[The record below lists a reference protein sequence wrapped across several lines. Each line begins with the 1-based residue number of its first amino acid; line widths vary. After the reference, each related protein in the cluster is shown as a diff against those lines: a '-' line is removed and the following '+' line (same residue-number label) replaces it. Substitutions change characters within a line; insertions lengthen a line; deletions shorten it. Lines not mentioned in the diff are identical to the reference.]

1 MNVFN
6 KKGFTL
12 IEVIVSITLL
22 GIIAMFILPMSMYGV
37 KFSKWNNIKLNA
49 LNLAHTQIEWLKTYD
64 YEKLGLNKLGYEP
77 YGDIDEYKYMN
88 EQEEIVI
95 ENVEYKMYTNIYW
108 VDSESTT
115 GEPVPDALK
124 GIDVIVEAK
133 DLYCGKTKEY
143 SILGTMVTK
152 EHERDISEPGQLIV
166 YTYFRDM
173 NTLVNRVEVKL
184 NNGIRAYS
192 NKEGKAFFANLT
204 AAEYSVEP
212 LTWKGKEIIAQPN
225 SVDDLGLKWI
235 YEEIVEVKDWK
246 QRDNENFTYP
256 EVDFYIDFP
265 GYIVLSENNNYPNA
279 EVSIGPSTDTYTPP
293 EGTPSDYLFL
303 TMDMEQ
309 LGYSKFWRLWE
320 YEYEIKY
327 GEDIYF
333 LIDKENGNTWD
344 KTFETPNIEE
354 PTYEELELGFG
365 LVENGIFKFK
375 YNKIKEINIEF
386 TSKIENIDDMEF
398 TLNDHTID
406 KGSYVIEQS
415 GNKVKIRFNSN
426 PNIAINDNKIN
437 FEITNGNILMN
448 QYNMKLATDLNKST
462 LSQEE

>member
-1 MNVFN
+1 MNIFN

-88 EQEEIVI
+88 EQEEILI

-133 DLYCGKTKEY
+133 DLYSGKIKRY
-143 SILGTMVTK
+143 SVLETIVTR
-152 EHERDISEPGQLIV
+152 EGERNPSEPGQLTV

-173 NTLVNRVEVKL
+173 NTIANRVEVKL
-184 NNGIRAYS
+184 NNGLRAYS
-192 NKEGKAFFANLT
+192 NIKGKALFANLN
-204 AAEYSVEP
+204 ARKYIVKP

-235 YEEIVEVKDWK
+235 YEEIVEIKDWK
-246 QRDNENFTYP
+246 EKDKEEFIYP
-256 EVDFYIDFP
+256 ELSFYIDFP
-265 GYIVLSENNNYPNA
+265 GYIVLSGNNNYPNA
-279 EVSIGPSTDTYTPP
+279 EVIIGPSTDSYNPP
-293 EGTPSDYLFL
+293 EGIPSDYLFL
-303 TMDMEQ
+303 TTTIGQ
-309 LGYSKFWRLWE
+309 LEDFKFWRLWE

-333 LIDKENGNTWD
+333 LVDKDKGSTWD
-344 KTFETPNIEE
+344 KTFKTSNIEE
-354 PTYEELELGFG
+354 PTYEKLELGFG
-365 LVENGIFKFK
+365 LVENGTFKLSAG
-375 YNKIKEINIEF
+375 KIEKINLKF
-386 TSKIENIDDMEF
+386 TSKIENIYDMEF
-398 TLNDHTID
+398 TVNGQSID
-406 KGSYVIEQS
+406 KGNYNLKQ
-415 GNKVKIRFNSN
+415 NNN
-426 PNIAINDNKIN
+426 NITVEFDSSLNAIVNNNEID
-437 FEITNGNILMN
+437 FEITNGNILIN